1 MTQLNLASVSVP
13 RECAIMNIWPS
24 RLKFPANTHLK
35 AAVYREHS
43 KDPRQVVKI
52 EDIDIPKPKSN
63 GVLIKV
69 EAASY
74 NYNDLWGIWG
84 EPIKIPMPHISGSD
98 AAGRVVEVGE
108 NLTANIK
115 IGDRV
120 VVYPN
125 LTCRVCHE
133 CTSGKEYDCN
143 SRQVWGFQT
152 GPLWGGFTQYTH
164 MSEVNVVKIPDNVS
178 FDDAAAISMVGLT
191 SWHMLVTRANI
202 RPGQTVLIMGGGS
215 GMGIAGIQIAK
226 LFNCDVIATA
236 GNKEKMGKCLQLGAD
251 FVVNHRESDW
261 YNKVREIT
269 NKGGVDVVF
278 EHIGKT
284 VFPQE
289 LSLLKMGGTLV
300 STGATTGYD
309 STIDLRYLFFK
320 GTNLLGATQGT
331 KAGLEEIIRW
341 VSKGKIKP
349 VIDTILPFSNM
360 VEGHVKMA
368 DSQLFGKILT
378 TPQKL

>member
-1 MTQLNLASVSVP
+1 M
-13 RECAIMNIWPS
+13 
-24 RLKFPANTHLK
+24 K
-35 AAVYREHS
+35 AAVYRGHS

-63 GVLIKV
+63 GVLMKV

-98 AAGRVVEVGE
+98 AAGTVVEVGD
-108 NLTANIK
+108 NVTTHIK
-115 IGDRV
+115 VGDRV
-120 VVYPN
+120 VVHPN
-125 LTCRVCHE
+125 LTCRVCNE
-133 CTSGKEYDCN
+133 CTDGKEYDCR
-143 SRQVWGFQT
+143 SRMVWGFQT
-152 GPLWGGFTQYTH
+152 GPLWGAFAQYTH
-164 MSEVNVVKIPDNVS
+164 MPEVNLVKLPDNVS
-178 FDDAAAISMVGLT
+178 FNDAAAISMVGMT
-191 SWHMLVTRANI
+191 AWQMLVTRANI
-202 RPGQTVLIMGGGS
+202 HPGQTVLIMGGGS

-226 LFNCDVIATA
+226 LFNCNVIATA
-236 GNKEKMGKCLQLGAD
+236 GNKDKMEKCLKLGAD

-261 YNKVREIT
+261 HNKVRLIT
-269 NKGGVDVVF
+269 NKRGVDVIF

-284 VFPQE
+284 VFQQE
-289 LSLLKMGGTLV
+289 LTLLKMGGTLV

-309 STIDLRYLFFK
+309 SPIDLRYLFFK
-320 GTNLLGATQGT
+320 GVNLLGATQGT
-331 KAGLEEIIRW
+331 KAGLEEVIQW

-349 VIDTILPFSNM
+349 VIDTVLPFSRM
-360 VEGHVKMA
+360 ADGHVKMA

>member
-1 MTQLNLASVSVP
+1 M
-13 RECAIMNIWPS
+13 
-24 RLKFPANTHLK
+24 K

-52 EDIDIPKPKSN
+52 EDIDASKPRAN
-63 GVLIKV
+63 EVLIKV

-98 AAGRVVEVGE
+98 IAGTVVELGGNV
-108 NLTANIK
+108 TDNIK

-120 VVYPN
+120 ASYPN
-125 LTCRVCHE
+125 LTCRICYE
-133 CTSGKEYDCN
+133 CASGREYDC
-143 SRQVWGFQT
+143 RDRKVWGFQT
-152 GPLWGGFTQYTH
+152 GPLWGGFAQYTH
-164 MSEVNVVKIPDNVS
+164 LPEVNVVKLPDNVS
-178 FDDAAAISMVGLT
+178 FTDAASISMVGMT
-191 SWHMLVTRANI
+191 AWHMLVTRARIN
-202 RPGQTVLIMGGGS
+202 PGQMVLIMGGGS

-236 GNKEKMGKCLQLGAD
+236 GSKEKMDKCIELGAD
-251 FVVNHRESDW
+251 RAVNHRESDW
-261 YNKVREIT
+261 HKKVREIT
-269 NKGGVDVVF
+269 NKQGVDVVF
-278 EHIGKT
+278 EHIGKS

-289 LSLLKMGGTLV
+289 LGLLKMGGTLV

-309 STIDLRYLFFK
+309 STIDLRYLFFR

-331 KAGLEEIIRW
+331 KGGLEEVIQW

-368 DSQLFGKILT
+368 NSQLFGKLLT
-378 TPQKL
+378 TPQKV

>member
-1 MTQLNLASVSVP
+1 M
-13 RECAIMNIWPS
+13 
-24 RLKFPANTHLK
+24 K

-43 KDPRQVVKI
+43 KDPRKVVKI
-52 EDIDIPKPKSN
+52 EDIDTPKPKAN
-63 GVLIKV
+63 EVLIKV

-98 AAGRVVEVGE
+98 IAGTVVEVGD
-108 NLTANIK
+108 NVTTIK
-115 IGDRV
+115 VGDRV
-120 VVYPN
+120 ASHPN
-125 LTCRVCHE
+125 LTCRVCKE
-133 CTSGKEYDCN
+133 CTSGREYDCQ

-152 GPLWGGFTQYTH
+152 GPLWGGFAQYTH
-164 MSEVNVVKIPDNVS
+164 LPEVNVVKIPDNVS
-178 FDDAAAISMVGLT
+178 FNDAASISMVGMT
-191 SWHMLVTRANI
+191 AWHMLVTRAKI
-202 RPGQTVLIMGGGS
+202 EPGQTVLIMGGGS

-226 LFNCDVIATA
+226 LYNCDVIATA
-236 GNKEKMGKCLQLGAD
+236 GNRDKMDKCLQLGAD
-251 FVVNHRESDW
+251 YVVNHREPDW
-261 YNKVREIT
+261 HRKVREIT
-269 NKGGVDVVF
+269 NKQGVDVIY

-289 LSLLKMGGTLV
+289 VGLLKMGGTLV

-309 STIDLRYLFFK
+309 STIDLRYLFFR
-320 GTNLLGATQGT
+320 GINLLGATQGT
-331 KAGLEEIIRW
+331 KAGLEQVIYW

-349 VIDTILPFSNM
+349 VIDTILPFGNM

>member
-1 MTQLNLASVSVP
+1 
-13 RECAIMNIWPS
+13 
-24 RLKFPANTHLK
+24 LK
-35 AAVYREHS
+35 AAVYRKHS
-43 KDPRQVVKI
+43 NDPRQAVKI
-52 EDIDIPKPKSN
+52 EDIEAPKPKSN
-63 GVLIKV
+63 EVVIKV

-98 AAGRVVEVGE
+98 AAGTVVEFGE
-108 NLTANIK
+108 NVSANIRV
-115 IGDRV
+115 GDRV
-120 VVYPN
+120 VVHPN
-125 LTCRVCHE
+125 LTCRICYE
-133 CTSGKEYDCN
+133 CTSGREYDCG

-152 GPLWGGFTQYTH
+152 GPLWGGFAQYTH
-164 MSEVNVVKIPDNVS
+164 LPEVNVVKLPHNVS
-178 FDDAAAISMVGLT
+178 FNDAAAISMVGMT
-191 SWHMLVTRANI
+191 AWNMLVTRARI

-236 GNKEKMGKCLQLGAD
+236 GNKDKMGKCLHLGAD
-251 FVVNHRESDW
+251 YVVNHRESDW
-261 YNKVREIT
+261 HKKVYQIT
-269 NKGGVDVVF
+269 NKQGVDVVY

-284 VFPQE
+284 TFPQE
-289 LSLLKMGGTLV
+289 LSLLKMGGTIV

-309 STIDLRYLFFK
+309 SAIDLRYLFFK

-331 KAGLEEIIRW
+331 KAGLEEVIQW

-349 VIDTILPFSNM
+349 VIDTVLPFSKM

>member
-1 MTQLNLASVSVP
+1 
-13 RECAIMNIWPS
+13 
-24 RLKFPANTHLK
+24 LKS
-35 AAVYREHS
+35 AVYREHS

-52 EDIDIPKPKSN
+52 EDIDTPKPKSN
-63 GVLIKV
+63 EVLIKV
-69 EAASY
+69 EAAAC

-98 AAGRVVEVGE
+98 AAGTVVEIGDNVTTKFE
-108 NLTANIK
+108 

-120 VVYPN
+120 VAYPN
-125 LTCRVCHE
+125 LTCRLCYE
-133 CTSGKEYDCN
+133 CTSGREYDCR

-152 GPLWGGFTQYTH
+152 GPLWGGFAQYTH
-164 MSEVNVVKIPDNVS
+164 MPEANIVSLPDGVS
-178 FDDAAAISMVGLT
+178 FNDAAAISMVGMT
-191 SWHMLVTRANI
+191 AWHMLVTRSKI
-202 RPGQTVLIMGGGS
+202 RPGQKILIMGGGS

-236 GNKEKMGKCLQLGAD
+236 GNKEKMDKCLQLGAD
-251 FVVNHRESDW
+251 YAVNHRESDW
-261 YNKVREIT
+261 YKKVREIT
-269 NKGGVDVVF
+269 DKQGVDVIY

-289 LSLLKMGGTLV
+289 LGLLKMGGTLV

-320 GTNLLGATQGT
+320 GINLLGATQGT
-331 KAGLEEIIRW
+331 KTGLQEVIHW
-341 VSKGKIKP
+341 VSNGKIKP
-349 VIDTILPFSNM
+349 VIDTILPFSDM
-360 VEGHVKMA
+360 VEGHIKMA
-368 DSQLFGKILT
+368 ESQLFGKIIT